1 MRYQGDVHV
10 VPAGDRWKVEVEGG
24 NGSSTYATQEEAT
37 RAAREIS
44 RRNESE
50 LLVHG
55 QDGQIREKDSHGHD
69 PRNIPG

>member
-1 MRYQGDVHV
+1 MRYQGNVHV
-10 VPAGDRWKVEVEGG
+10 VPAGDQWKVEVEGRG
-24 NGSSTYATQEEAT
+24 TTDTYTTQEQAT
-37 RAAREIS
+37 RAAGKIS

-50 LLVHG
+50 LLVHS